1 MARDRSKTTRGL
13 AVVIALMVGVVGTW
27 ALSSTSD
34 GAGDDLSNVQ
44 DSSGGGIPVNPD
56 TTGEPF
62 PFVDLETFDGETVS
76 LSASENRPMVVNFW
90 LSTCEPCKREM
101 PALAAAAAENEG
113 TVDFIGIN
121 PNDGADSARR
131 FLDEFDVTYPNY
143 LDDGDQTAAAKVAL
157 MPSTFF
163 LAPDGTVVARES
175 GELTADELAGYL
187 GLLRG
192 SGG

>member
-1 MARDRSKTTRGL
+1 MARDRSKTTRGV
-13 AVVIALMVGVVGTW
+13 AVLIALMVGVVGTW

-34 GAGDDLSNVQ
+34 GADDDLSTVQ
-44 DSSGGGIPVNPD
+44 TTSGGGIPVNTD

-62 PFVDLETFDGETVS
+62 PFVELETLDGDTVS

-90 LSTCEPCKREM
+90 FSTCEPCKREM
-101 PALAAAAAENEG
+101 PALATAAAENEG
-113 TVDFIGIN
+113 SIDFIGIN
-121 PNDGADSARR
+121 PNDGAESARR
-131 FLDEFDVTYPNY
+131 FLDEFGVVYPNY

-187 GLLRG
+187 DQLRG
-192 SGG
+192 SGN

>member
-1 MARDRSKTTRGL
+1 MARDRSKTTRGV
-13 AVVIALMVGVVGTW
+13 AVLIALTVGVVGTW

-34 GAGDDLSNVQ
+34 DADDDLSNVQ
-44 DSSGGGIPVNPD
+44 NSSGGGIPVNSD
-56 TTGEPF
+56 TTGDPF
-62 PFVDLETFDGETVS
+62 PFVDLETLDGDTVS

-90 LSTCEPCKREM
+90 FSTCEPCKREM
-101 PALAAAAAENEG
+101 PALATAAAENEG
-113 TVDFIGIN
+113 AIDFIGIN
-121 PNDGADSARR
+121 PNDSAEGARR
-131 FLDEFDVTYPNY
+131 FLDEFGVVYPNY

-175 GELTADELAGYL
+175 GELTAAELAGYL
-187 GLLRG
+187 DQLRG

>member
-1 MARDRSKTTRGL
+1 MARDRSKTTRGV
-13 AVVIALMVGVVGTW
+13 AVLIALMVGVVGTW

-34 GAGDDLSNVQ
+34 DAGDDLSGVTSV
-44 DSSGGGIPVNPD
+44 DGIPVNTD

-62 PFVDLETFDGETVS
+62 PFVDLETLDGDTVS

-90 LSTCEPCKREM
+90 FSTCEPCKREM
-101 PALAAAAAENEG
+101 PALATAAAENEG
-113 TVDFIGIN
+113 TIDFIGIN
-121 PNDGADSARR
+121 PNDGAESARR
-131 FLDEFDVTYPNY
+131 FLDEFGVGYPNY

-175 GELTADELAGYL
+175 GELTTDELAGYL
-187 GLLRG
+187 DLLRG
-192 SGG
+192 SAG

>member
-13 AVVIALMVGVVGTW
+13 AVLIALMVGVVGTW

-34 GAGDDLSNVQ
+34 DADDDRSTVE
-44 DSSGGGIPVNPD
+44 STSGEGIPVNTD

-62 PFVDLETFDGETVS
+62 PFVDLETLDGDTVS

-90 LSTCEPCKREM
+90 FSTCEPCKREM
-101 PALAAAAAENEG
+101 PALATAAAENEG
-113 TVDFIGIN
+113 AIDFIGIN
-121 PNDGADSARR
+121 PNDGAESARR
-131 FLDEFDVTYPNY
+131 FLEEFGVTYPNY

-163 LAPDGTVVARES
+163 LAPDGTVVVIPYRSVE
-175 GELTADELAGYL
+175 
-187 GLLRG
+187 RQ
-192 SGG
+192 